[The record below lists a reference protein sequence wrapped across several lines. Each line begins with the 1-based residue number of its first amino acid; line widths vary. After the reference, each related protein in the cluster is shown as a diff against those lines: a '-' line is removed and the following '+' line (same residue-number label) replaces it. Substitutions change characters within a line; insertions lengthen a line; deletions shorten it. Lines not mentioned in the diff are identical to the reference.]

1 MRNAERVLAGA
12 ILVFLCGTTGAQSQ
26 PAAGAQQFASFG
38 DFKLQSGAVIHDFRL
53 GYRTLG
59 KLNADRSNVIL
70 CPTWLGGRSEN
81 LLVQAKPGDWLDP
94 SKYFIIF
101 IDAIGNGVTTSPSN
115 SATQPLMDF
124 PEFTVRDMV
133 ESEHRL
139 ATDVF
144 HLSHVHAVTG
154 ISMGGMQ
161 TFEWAVAYPD
171 FMDEA
176 IPIVGS
182 PQPTSYDKLFWTS
195 QIDALE
201 LDPAWNSGKPTGA
214 LVRGFALENEI
225 GAMHSTSPAQI
236 VRQTSLRDF
245 DDFLARERQVPGNDG
260 GTAANHIRQ
269 RQAIMKL
276 DVASEFGVTLEE
288 AAKRVHAK
296 LLVVVSPEDHTVN
309 PTTAITFANAIGAPV
324 ILLDSPCGHQSP
336 SCISA
341 GPVVAQ
347 FLSDPASVHSETLH
361 EAPGSNPHIY

>member
-1 MRNAERVLAGA
+1 MRNVEQLSAGA
-12 ILVFLCGTTGAQSQ
+12 ILLLLCGAAGAQSQ
-26 PAAGAQQFASFG
+26 PVAGAQQFASFG
-38 DFKLQSGAVIHDFRL
+38 DFKLQSGAVIRDFRL
-53 GYRTLG
+53 GYRAVGT
-59 KLNADRSNVIL
+59 LNAERSNAIL

-81 LLVQAKPGDWLDP
+81 LLAQAKPGDWLDP
-94 SKYFIIF
+94 SKYFIVF

-115 SATQPLMDF
+115 SETQPLMDF
-124 PEFTVRDMV
+124 PEFTIRDMV
-133 ESEHRL
+133 ESGHRL
-139 ATDVF
+139 ATEVL
-144 HLSHVHAVTG
+144 HLPHVHAVMG
-154 ISMGGMQ
+154 VSMGGMQ

-182 PQPTSYDKLFWTS
+182 PQSTSYDKSFWTS

-201 LDPAWNSGKPTGA
+201 LDPAWNGGKPTGA

-225 GAMHSTSPAQI
+225 GTMHLTSPAQI
-236 VRQTSLRDF
+236 VREPSTRDF
-245 DDFLARERQVPGNDG
+245 DAFLARERQVQGNDG

-288 AAKRVHAK
+288 AAKRLHAR

-309 PTTAITFANAIGAPV
+309 PTTAIAFANSISAPV

-361 EAPGSNPHIY
+361 EAPGSNPRIY